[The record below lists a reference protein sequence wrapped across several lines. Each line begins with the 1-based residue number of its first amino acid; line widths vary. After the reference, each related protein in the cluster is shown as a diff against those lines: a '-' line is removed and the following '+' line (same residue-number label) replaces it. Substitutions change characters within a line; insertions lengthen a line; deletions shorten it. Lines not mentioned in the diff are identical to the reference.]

1 MALETKLEDN
11 SGSCTKLSILPIIYF
26 TNFFPIDILDS
37 AYSLF
42 GEKLG
47 QYQGKAPNV
56 SPKVITA
63 PPLCTSSS
71 LTPFQWSHLDTKLLH
86 SVKDF

>member
-26 TNFFPIDILDS
+26 TNFVPVDILDS

-71 LTPFQWSHLDTKLLH
+71 DLPDALSMEPP
-86 SVKDF
+86 